1 LPILA
6 KGRTIRLLSSLSPM
20 PQRISTAEKN
30 AHLRQFKNW
39 LAFLLF
45 VKDTPQNQ
53 IILTQYFLRQ
63 FLHTPELFY
72 EFLLFV
78 QKRLQH
84 GRKQAERAQL
94 AQEYLKVLSPLCERF
109 GVFEEKEKLD
119 RLCFRITNPEK
130 YQEVEDV
137 LAKYQKTSQDTI
149 KSVLDVL
156 RKIVKEAG
164 LDCTVK
170 GRYKNVYSIYRKLQ
184 RKKYTSPVTLNDI
197 FAFRIVVNSND
208 VQECFEVINLLHD
221 NFSPSVDRFKDYITI
236 PKINGYQSLHSTM
249 HGVIPDLD
257 LPVEVQVRTDM
268 MDEFSERGIA
278 SHWFYARDKKSK
290 LLTETEK
297 KLVKHYKSL
306 SEQMQEENDVYFFS
320 FEGDIK
326 LLPEGSSAL
335 DYAYSVHTEVGNKAE
350 SSLVNGKECDIEYK
364 IQEGDCIRIITSNNN
379 KSLKE
384 KSTSARTSLSKSNI

>member
-1 LPILA
+1 
-6 KGRTIRLLSSLSPM
+6 
-20 PQRISTAEKN
+20 
-30 AHLRQFKNW
+30 
-39 LAFLLF
+39 
-45 VKDTPQNQ
+45 
-53 IILTQYFLRQ
+53 
-63 FLHTPELFY
+63 
-72 EFLLFV
+72 
-78 QKRLQH
+78 
-84 GRKQAERAQL
+84 
-94 AQEYLKVLSPLCERF
+94 
-109 GVFEEKEKLD
+109 
-119 RLCFRITNPEK
+119 
-130 YQEVEDV
+130 
-137 LAKYQKTSQDTI
+137 
-149 KSVLDVL
+149 
-156 RKIVKEAG
+156 
-164 LDCTVK
+164 
-170 GRYKNVYSIYRKLQ
+170 
-184 RKKYTSPVTLNDI
+184 
-197 FAFRIVVNSND
+197 
-208 VQECFEVINLLHD
+208 
-221 NFSPSVDRFKDYITI
+221 
-236 PKINGYQSLHSTM
+236 
-249 HGVIPDLD
+249 
-257 LPVEVQVRTDM
+257 M